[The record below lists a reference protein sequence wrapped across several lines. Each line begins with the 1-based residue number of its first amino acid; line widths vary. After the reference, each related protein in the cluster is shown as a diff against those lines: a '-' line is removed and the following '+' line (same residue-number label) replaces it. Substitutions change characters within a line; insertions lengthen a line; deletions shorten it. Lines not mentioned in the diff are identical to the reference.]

1 MVAKK
6 GFGQLFCHFSSFL
19 EKNGPKEKD
28 REVREEGERK
38 RRRCHH
44 GGTNKRTTRKYRDT
58 EPMDTG
64 RLR

>member
-44 GGTNKRTTRKYRDT
+44 GGTNKRGKI
-58 EPMDTG
+58 G
-64 RLR
+64 LLSQSKLGG